1 MFFIKLLSCTDS
13 ECIINQTSP
22 VNVFLF
28 LIMPQN
34 AVQLSLFIFQAHLKY
49 LYKYDLESSVN
60 CQSDSVNILKYIQI
74 NIHHTWKKEKR
85 LLFQTALEKLC
96 F

>member
-13 ECIINQTSP
+13 ELINQTSP
-22 VNVFLF
+22 VNAFLF

-85 LLFQTALEKLC
+85 LLFQTALEKLR